1 MTAVAR
7 YLILILLLL
16 AGAGAASQPLR
27 YESDR
32 LSDNPTD
39 SHLLLP
45 SMFLGSLC
53 QTSLQFARIRN
64 LSANYDQAVAAGDY
78 ELALFYADS
87 MITIS
92 KNHSIRGVYFT
103 QCYEDRAHMLEAL
116 HRDEEAC
123 TAYDHAVRI
132 RNSVMHIRQNQE
144 LREMQA
150 SYELD
155 RLSLDKA
162 LLTARHHRL
171 ATIASAL
178 LLAAIALVVGFIYT
192 ANRRTKRLQQELL
205 LQREQARQS
214 EEKKTAFI
222 DSICHEVRTPL
233 NSIMGF
239 SELMCQE
246 PAGTE
251 IHGQYCEIIL
261 ESRRQ
266 LRYLFD
272 DLLAVARLENLRE
285 PLPSGYFDLGALCHN
300 RLRAMKIRFQKP
312 GITYSEQIPTGEIG
326 VNSNEEYVGILLD
339 ALLGNAN
346 KFTRQGSI
354 CLSCDRE
361 GTDRVTICVT
371 DTGCGIPRE
380 HHRYVFERFTKLDP
394 FSQGNGLGLYLCRLI
409 VRHLGGKIGI
419 DAQWTAGTRVVVT
432 LPRKPRHKKKGKTDG
447 HTPVQ

>member
-32 LSDNPTD
+32 LSDGPTET
-39 SHLLLP
+39 HLLLP
-45 SMFLGSLC
+45 SAFLGSLC
-53 QTSLQFARIRN
+53 ETSLQFARIRN

-78 ELALFYADS
+78 ELALSYADS

-103 QCYEDRAHMLEAL
+103 QCYEDRAQMLEAL

-205 LQREQARQS
+205 LRREQARQS

-233 NSIMGF
+233 NSITGF
-239 SELMCQE
+239 AELLCSEE
-246 PAGTE
+246 TTPEART
-251 IHGQYCEIIL
+251 QYCEIIQQ
-261 ESRRQ
+261 SRRQ

-272 DLLAVARLENLRE
+272 DMLEVAFLENLHE
-285 PLPSGYFDLGALCHN
+285 PLPHRYIDLCTLC
-300 RLRAMKIRFQKP
+300 RTQLRVMKVKFPKP
-312 GITYSEQIPTGEIG
+312 GVVYTSRIPAADIG
-326 VNSNEEYVGILLD
+326 LNTNDKYLGLLVAILLN
-339 ALLGNAN
+339 NAY
-346 KFTRQGSI
+346 KFTQKGSI
-354 CLSCDRE
+354 TLECDRKDE
-361 GTDRVTICVT
+361 GHVFIAVA
-371 DTGCGIPRE
+371 DTGCGIPADKYD
-380 HHRYVFERFTKLDP
+380 YVFERFTKLDK

-409 VRHLGGKIGI
+409 VTHLHGEVHI
-419 DAQWTAGTRVVVT
+419 DPEYANGTRIVAT
-432 LPRKPRHKKKGKTDG
+432 LPRK
-447 HTPVQ
+447 